1 MKFRQF
7 SASLLTAS
15 TALLLLG
22 QTAKANDRANNF
34 QLLMPVGGNS
44 PVVSKT
50 VSQPSIPLFG
60 PIGLNN
66 DWNTDFAVNSGV
78 NTQKY
83 QVTLTPRSSGEY
95 SIRMYL
101 KYSDGTA
108 DNFYDQKPTLQPNQP
123 LIVEGI
129 PRRQSQPY
137 QVNVFVGDLPSLGKS
152 YQVSVEACP

>member
-22 QTAKANDRANNF
+22 QTAQANDRVNNC

>member
-1 MKFRQF
+1 MNLQRF
-7 SASLLTAS
+7 SITILPVS
-15 TALLLLG
+15 TALLLIG
-22 QTAKANDRANNF
+22 QTAQANDRGNNC

-44 PVVSKT
+44 AVVSKT

-83 QVTLTPRSSGEY
+83 QVSLTPRSSGEY

-108 DNFYDQKPTLQPNQP
+108 DNFYNQKPTLQPNQP

>member
-22 QTAKANDRANNF
+22 QTAQANDQANNC

-83 QVTLTPRSSGEY
+83 QVTLT
-95 SIRMYL
+95 
-101 KYSDGTA
+101 
-108 DNFYDQKPTLQPNQP
+108 
-123 LIVEGI
+123 
-129 PRRQSQPY
+129 
-137 QVNVFVGDLPSLGKS
+137 
-152 YQVSVEACP
+152 